1 MALGFTGAIALVW
14 APVFPAALAAA
25 VVTGF
30 CGTYVAVGLQIGLQS
45 GLEDHLRGRIM
56 SLWMVAVTA
65 STSVMALGLSLAAD
79 RWGLGGSVVFL
90 LVVCAGIAG
99 LWGRAARV

>member
-1 MALGFTGAIALVW
+1 
-14 APVFPAALAAA
+14 
-25 VVTGF
+25 
-30 CGTYVAVGLQIGLQS
+30 
-45 GLEDHLRGRIM
+45 M